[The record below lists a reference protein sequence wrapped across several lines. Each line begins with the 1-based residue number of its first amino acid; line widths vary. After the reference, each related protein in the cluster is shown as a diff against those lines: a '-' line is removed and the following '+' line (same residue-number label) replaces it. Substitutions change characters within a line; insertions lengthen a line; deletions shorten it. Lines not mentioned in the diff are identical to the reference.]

1 MSFITA
7 KRCSSN
13 KLGLWLFPGGHIEK
27 DETPDDAVLREIREE
42 VSVSVRLVQKEHAL
56 AHGEIKAL
64 AMPFYV
70 NLHSV
75 GDHNHVG
82 FYYLCAVSHG
92 APGDDVQ
99 INDESLG
106 FRWLTEEEIQQD
118 STINP
123 DIKRI
128 ARMGFE
134 SYRDFR

>member
-1 MSFITA
+1 MKTDLTVAGCVIHNGKA
-7 KRCSSN
+7 LLIKHK

-64 AMPFYV
+64 ATPFYV

-82 FYYLCAVSHG
+82 FYYLCAILHG
-92 APGDDVQ
+92 ALGDVQ
-99 INDESLG
+99 INDEVTE
-106 FRWLTEEEIQQD
+106 FRCLTLDEIQND
-118 STINP
+118 SAINP
-123 DIKRI
+123 D
-128 ARMGFE
+128 
-134 SYRDFR
+134 